1 MATLLAV
8 LVRILGGKIL
18 RQQSSLQAEEDR
30 ITTSESPAI
39 QEEEACLF
47 HGTQVP

>member
-8 LVRILGGKIL
+8 LVKILGNKIL
-18 RQQSSLQAEEDR
+18 RQQSSLEKEEDR
-30 ITTSESPAI
+30 ITTLEGPAI
-39 QEEEACLF
+39 QEEKACLF

>member
-8 LVRILGGKIL
+8 LVRILGNKIL
-18 RQQSSLQAEEDR
+18 RQQSSFQTEEDR
-30 ITTSESPAI
+30 ITISEGPAI

-47 HGTQVP
+47 VVLR